1 MSYKQLLA
9 DGTHGAP
16 GVAEAPKYQPAKT
29 LNAKRGNN
37 NPMSKRMTA
46 KYNFTTYE

>member
-16 GVAEAPKYQPAKT
+16 GVAETPEHQPNKT
-29 LNAKRGNN
+29 PNN
-37 NPMSKRMTA
+37 KIQI
-46 KYNFTTYE
+46 TTTRQTNE